1 MVDHDHP
8 ELSIS
13 RQCALLGLPRS
24 TLYYR
29 PIPVRESTLRIM
41 ARIDA
46 FYLEDPCSGSRR
58 MVGYLAR
65 DGIPISRDRVRNL
78 MRHMGLRAIY
88 QKPRTTIPGAPAE
101 RFPCLVDVS
110 MVSAVDQ
117 VWATDITY
125 IPLQKGFLYLVAIVD
140 LFSRHVLSWK
150 LSNSL
155 DTEFCLDA
163 LETAL
168 GGGRKPDVFHS
179 DQGCQFTSSVF
190 VSRLQAEE
198 IKISWSGR
206 KRCYDNI
213 LVERLWRTVK
223 YEEVYLRAYSD
234 GWEAEISLA
243 RFLWRY
249 CHVRPHSSLGGR
261 TPIEVYNETEP
272 CSSRPGLTMSGAGTV
287 Q

>member
-1 MVDHDHP
+1 V
-8 ELSIS
+8 
-13 RQCALLGLPRS
+13 LLGLARS
-24 TLYYR
+24 TLYYQ
-29 PIPVRESTLRIM
+29 PISVRESTLRIM
-41 ARIDA
+41 ARIDVL
-46 FYLEDPCSGSRR
+46 YLEDPCSGSRR
-58 MVGYLAR
+58 MVDYLAR

-78 MRHMGLRAIY
+78 MQRMGLRAIY
-88 QKPRTTIPGAPAE
+88 QKPRTTVPGHPSV
-101 RFPCLVDVS
+101 RFTCLVDLS
-110 MVSAVDQ
+110 MVTAVDQ

-125 IPLQKGFLYLVAIVD
+125 IPMRKGFLYLVAIVD
-140 LFSRHVLSWK
+140 LFSRNILSWK

-163 LETAL
+163 LEMAL
-168 GGGRKPDVFHS
+168 EGGRKPGIFHS
-179 DQGCQFTSSVF
+179 DQGCQFTSFDF
-190 VSRLQAEE
+190 VAKLQAEK

-223 YEEVYLRAYSD
+223 YEEVYLRSYSD

-261 TPIEVYNETEP
+261 TPHEVYTETEP
-272 CSSRPGLTMSGAGTV
+272 CSSRPRLTMSGARTV

>member
-1 MVDHDHP
+1 
-8 ELSIS
+8 
-13 RQCALLGLPRS
+13 
-24 TLYYR
+24 
-29 PIPVRESTLRIM
+29 M

-46 FYLEDPCSGSRR
+46 LYLEDPCSGSRR
-58 MVGYLAR
+58 MVDYLAR
-65 DGIPISRDRVRNL
+65 DEIPISRDRVRNL
-78 MRHMGLRAIY
+78 MRRMGLRAIY
-88 QKPRTTIPGAPAE
+88 QKPRTTVPGEPSE
-101 RFPCLVDVS
+101 RFPCLVDIKKVK
-110 MVSAVDQ
+110 AVDQ

-125 IPLQKGFLYLVAIVD
+125 IPLHKGFLYLVAIMD
-140 LFSRHVLSWK
+140 LHSRHVLSWR

-155 DTEFCLDA
+155 DTEFCLEA
-163 LETAL
+163 LEMAL
-168 GGGRKPDVFHS
+168 EGGRKPEVLHS
-179 DQGCQFTSSVF
+179 DQGCQFTSSDF
-190 VSRLQAEE
+190 VARLQTEE

-261 TPIEVYNETEP
+261 TPHEVYTDTEP
-272 CSSRPGLTMSGAGTV
+272 CSTRPGLTMSGAPAV